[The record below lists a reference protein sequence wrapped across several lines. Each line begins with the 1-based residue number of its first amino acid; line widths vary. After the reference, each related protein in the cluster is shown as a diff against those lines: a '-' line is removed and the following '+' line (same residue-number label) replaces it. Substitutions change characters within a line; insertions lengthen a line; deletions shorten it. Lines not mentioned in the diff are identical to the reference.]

1 MTGSCEGEGL
11 LVSASAYHAED
22 GPLNAGL
29 LHSKCEKKNDTQT
42 GVHLIEGV
50 RLIWGPLNAGLTI
63 WPFSTLVGA
72 VPGARGTR
80 ELELEGCSSLETVG
94 LLGL

>member
-1 MTGSCEGEGL
+1 M
-11 LVSASAYHAED
+11 VSASAYHAED

-29 LHSKCEKKNDTQT
+29 LHSKCEKKNGTQA

-50 RLIWGPLNAGLTI
+50 RVLWGPLNAGFTI
-63 WPFSTLVGA
+63 WPFSTPVGA
-72 VPGARGTR
+72 VPIAWGTR
-80 ELELEGCSSLETVG
+80 ELELEGCSSLETVR